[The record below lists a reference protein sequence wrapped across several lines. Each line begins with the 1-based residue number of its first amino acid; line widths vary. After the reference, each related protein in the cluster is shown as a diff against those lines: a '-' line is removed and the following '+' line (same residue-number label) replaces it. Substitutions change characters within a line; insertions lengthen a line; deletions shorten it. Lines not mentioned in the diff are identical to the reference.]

1 MRRTLLRVWADTG
14 TAVDPD
20 LDELH
25 PSGNGGAGKYELG
38 WVVEKEPHQWA
49 NFIYQTQTGAQYDF
63 ARYGVSPRES
73 LDYKLGA
80 LSWSAGGIIVKMASA
95 WHRSFGTYTKTE
107 AEYYKTL
114 WTNNLATHAP
124 KTDHPHQETAEQ
136 IGTIPSTGGTFTGEV
151 FYRGGFQVGGAQ
163 WKYYTPTADVW
174 FLSAAIQKGF
184 VATGKAS
191 FYNGAV
197 SSELLLEDKIV
208 EYERG
213 FGNTFAAPEE
223 DAHWPLKTN
232 PYSMSGIGSLTVT
245 GGDEQVLFGKF
256 GLILEAN
263 KDYLL
268 DDVSL
273 VNYQGCMTALVNG
286 VGVVKKAPL
295 GTINLKTIFGAGVGV
310 CDIKIWGYQL
320 TNPQLAN
327 ALAGLT

>member
-63 ARYGVSPRES
+63 ARYGLSPRES

-80 LSWSAGGIIVKMASA
+80 LSWSAGGITVKMDTA
-95 WHRSFGTYTKTE
+95 WHRSFGTYTKAE
-107 AEYYKTL
+107 AEGYKTL
-114 WTNNLATHAP
+114 WTNNLAAHAAR
-124 KTDHPHQETAEQ
+124 TDHPHQETAEQ
-136 IGTIPSTGGTFTGEV
+136 IGTVPYTGGGFSGEV

-163 WKYYTPTADVW
+163 WKHYTTIADVW
-174 FLSAAIQKGF
+174 FLSSAIQKGF
-184 VATGKAS
+184 VATEEAS
-191 FYNGAV
+191 FYNGV
-197 SSELLLEDKIV
+197 STSELLLQDKIIQ
-208 EYERG
+208 YETE
-213 FGNTFAAPEE
+213 FGNTFATPEE
-223 DAHWPLKTN
+223 DAFWPMRTN
-232 PYSMSGIGSLTVT
+232 PYSLSGIGSLSVT
-245 GGDEQVLFGKF
+245 GGDEQVTFGKF
-256 GLILEAN
+256 GLLLEPT

-268 DDVSL
+268 EDISL

-286 VGVVKKAPL
+286 VGVIKKTSL
-295 GTINLKTIFGAGVGV
+295 GTTNLRSIFGSGVSI

-320 TNPQLAN
+320 TDAQLAN
-327 ALAGLT
+327 ALAGIT